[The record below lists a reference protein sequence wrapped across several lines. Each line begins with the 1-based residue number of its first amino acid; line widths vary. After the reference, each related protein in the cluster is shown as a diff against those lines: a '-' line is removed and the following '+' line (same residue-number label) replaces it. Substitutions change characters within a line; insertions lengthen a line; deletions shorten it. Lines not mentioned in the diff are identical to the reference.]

1 MPRGKLSGG
10 KKIITCTTRVRL
22 ASDSSFM
29 FAFYAGLHGLKD
41 LEGWALILLSA
52 AAFLLALPH

>member
-10 KKIITCTTRVRL
+10 KKIITCTTSVRL

-29 FAFYAGLHGLKD
+29 FAFYAGLHSLTV
-41 LEGWALILLSA
+41 LEGWALILLCA
-52 AAFLLALPH
+52 AAYLLTLPH